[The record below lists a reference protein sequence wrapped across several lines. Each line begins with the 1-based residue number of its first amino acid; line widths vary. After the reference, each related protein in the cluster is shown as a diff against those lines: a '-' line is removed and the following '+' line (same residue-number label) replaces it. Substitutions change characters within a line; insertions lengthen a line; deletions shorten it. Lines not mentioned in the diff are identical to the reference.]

1 MSVRVREDPRPGAH
15 RDPALARVRTD
26 GRPHAGRPLTRTSDG
41 RGSSEPRPFAFFRLR
56 RNNGPGVKYVQR
68 NALAGKR
75 FRSWE
80 HLNAWLLEWA
90 TTVADA
96 RVHGT
101 THEVPRERFAREQ
114 LAPLGPL
121 GSRPGVRARARA
133 APDGGARV
141 HDDRALDVG
150 RARGSRSGDSTLI
163 VLPDSTNWYAVS
175 LLDRTTSRRS
185 FDDAT
190 GDERSCSR
198 GCDASSRPVPSV
210 TTSRM

>member
-1 MSVRVREDPRPGAH
+1 MSVRVREGPRPGAH

-90 TTVADA
+90 TTVADT

-114 LAPLGPL
+114 LYAVRHP
-121 GSRPGVRARARA
+121 PGVRPRARD
-133 APDGGARV
+133 APDRGARLSRG
-141 HDDRALDVG
+141 DRREPLLGARPVRRGGRRRAGAPGQLRDPAPGAVIARHRAVG
-150 RARGSRSGDSTLI
+150 RHVRPARRWD
-163 VLPDSTNWYAVS
+163 
-175 LLDRTTSRRS
+175 
-185 FDDAT
+185 
-190 GDERSCSR
+190 
-198 GCDASSRPVPSV
+198 
-210 TTSRM
+210 